1 MKTFKQYFLES
12 KINWDVENRQD
23 THKTIEYIPNRNLEL
38 NKELKTQTHEN
49 KKKEISDQIEWNNLS
64 LKYANDGITIDP
76 TIHSINGEVKPNR
89 IYIPKN
95 MRGHGIGS
103 KLMKDIIDLADK
115 QNRKIVLT
123 PDIKLGATS
132 VSRLKKFYKKF
143 GFVENKGRYK
153 DFSISDTMYRLP
165 NKL

>member
-1 MKTFKQYFLES
+1 
-12 KINWDVENRQD
+12 
-23 THKTIEYIPNRNLEL
+23 
-38 NKELKTQTHEN
+38 
-49 KKKEISDQIEWNNLS
+49 
-64 LKYANDGITIDP
+64 
-76 TIHSINGEVKPNR
+76 
-89 IYIPKN
+89 